1 MAATPE
7 SKVKKQVVALL
18 KQHGMYYF
26 YPVTGGYGR
35 SGVPDIVAC
44 WHGRFIGIECKAK
57 GNRPTALQMKNLME
71 ITDTGGISLLV
82 DETGI
87 GILTVLLDTWK
98 DGKHIPTSGYISEL
112 LDHNYVWDK
121 NAKKSAQ

>member
-7 SKVKKQVVALL
+7 SKVKKQVVAIL
-18 KQHGMYYF
+18 KQFGVYFF

-44 WHGRFIGIECKAK
+44 WKGRFIGIECKAK
-57 GNRPTALQMKNLME
+57 GGVPTALQMKNLLE
-71 ITDTGGISLLV
+71 ISDKQGISLIV

-87 GILTVLLDTWK
+87 GMLMLLMSTW
-98 DGKHIPTSGYISEL
+98 DATGLPPQGYISEL
-112 LDHNYVWDK
+112 LNVEEQDDTK
-121 NAKKSAQ
+121 PSK

>member
-7 SKVKKQVVALL
+7 SKVKKQVVAIL
-18 KQHGMYYF
+18 KQFGVYFF

-44 WHGRFIGIECKAK
+44 WKGRFIGIECKAK
-57 GNRPTALQMKNLME
+57 GGVPTALQMKNLLE
-71 ITDTGGISLLV
+71 ISDKKGISLIV

-87 GILTVLLDTWK
+87 GMLMLLMSTW
-98 DGKHIPTSGYISEL
+98 DATGLPPQGYISEL
-112 LDHNYVWDK
+112 LNVEEQEKWDA
-121 NAKKSAQ
+121 AKKPTK

>member
-7 SKVKKQVVALL
+7 SKVKKKVVDIL
-18 KQHGMYYF
+18 KKFGAYFF

-44 WHGRFIGIECKAK
+44 WKGRFIGIECKAK
-57 GNRPTALQMKNLME
+57 GGVPTALQMKNLLE
-71 ITDTGGISLLV
+71 ITDKQGISLII

-87 GILTVLLDTWK
+87 GVFTLLMGAWDAN
-98 DGKHIPTSGYISEL
+98 GMPPQGYISEL
-112 LDHNYVWDK
+112 LNVKEKDDTK
-121 NAKKSAQ
+121 PSK

>member
-18 KQHGMYYF
+18 KKHGAYHF
-26 YPVTGGYGR
+26 YPVTSGYGR

-44 WHGRFIGIECKAK
+44 WQGRFIGIECKAK
-57 GNRPTALQMKNLME
+57 GNKPTALQMKNLQE
-71 ITDTGGISLLV
+71 IMAADGISLIV

-87 GILTVLLDTWK
+87 GMLVVLFETWK
-98 DGKHIPTSGYISEL
+98 SGMPPGGYIGDL
-112 LDHNYVWDK
+112 TDHTYVWDESD
-121 NAKKSAQ
+121 KKQTK